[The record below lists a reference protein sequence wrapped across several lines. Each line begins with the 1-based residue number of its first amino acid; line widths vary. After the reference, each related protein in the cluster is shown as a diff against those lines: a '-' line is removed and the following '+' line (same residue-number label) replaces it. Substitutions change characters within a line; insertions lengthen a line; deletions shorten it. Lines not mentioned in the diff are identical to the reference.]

1 MSEQNETLQTGR
13 SAVGGISDTLREQLH
28 RHEAVCEELE
38 QLPARTVEDYPAE
51 IARITAEFKALP
63 PLPPEYAEILEKRFA
78 AATKEAERAAAEN
91 AERLAQRAAKLEECA
106 RLSAE
111 LDSLIAGAELVTPG
125 EVEKL
130 EKRWNECLKSV
141 DPEAAGAAD
150 FAARFEPL
158 KARILA
164 EAEADRIRGE
174 QAEKLAAELAEL
186 TAGEDMAHLQERK
199 TAIEAEYAALGSVPK
214 AAADKYNAA
223 HRAAG
228 TKLAQHYETLD
239 LARWESYTLKL
250 DLCAELDRLL
260 ALPDAELP
268 KAARTLH
275 ELRDKW
281 KGLGGVPKSKSEEI
295 NARYLETTRKL
306 QHRVDEYYAHL
317 RQEQRQAAA
326 AKQALVERAAA
337 LADSTEWNATAE
349 AFKALQAEWK
359 QLPGA
364 GNAEKN
370 LYAAFRA
377 PADKFFSARSAY
389 FDERN
394 RKFDAAAEAKRALI
408 AEAQALRD
416 QPGDVAAR
424 RARQLRSD
432 YHAAGP
438 AGRAEHELLAQFNA
452 ALDQFF
458 SGRREA
464 FAEREKRARELI
476 AEIETLS
483 AGPTDPAAA
492 DKRVR
497 EIRTEL
503 RELACRNTFDAE
515 KKALAKFE
523 AALGSARSRQLSDRL
538 SLVKSVA
545 RPLAEVWQALKSG
558 ETVDPEKLEIDH
570 LDRFHRLHTAA
581 ELIRAAA
588 GGDAKALKKL
598 SRLEAAAQEEHD
610 RINAALE
617 KLAGITPAGE
627 AAAPLSLAA
636 ELEAAIAGNFA
647 KSSAAAEAKPADPGQ
662 LLNEYLNAGLLAPE
676 PLEESF
682 RRFDAAYAKLHP

>member
-1 MSEQNETLQTGR
+1 MSEQNETLQNGR
-13 SAVGGISDTLREQLH
+13 PAVGGISDTLREQLH

-38 QLPARTVEDYPAE
+38 QLPAKTVEDYPAE
-51 IARITAEFKALP
+51 IARITAEFEALP
-63 PLPPEYAEILEKRFA
+63 PLPPEYAEILQKRFA
-78 AATKEAERAAAEN
+78 AAAGEAERAAAEN

-111 LDSLIAGAELVTPG
+111 LDSLVAAAELVTLG

-130 EKRWNECLKSV
+130 EKRWNDCLKSV
-141 DPEAAGAAD
+141 DPDAADAAG
-150 FAARFEPL
+150 FAARLEPL
-158 KARILA
+158 KSRLLA
-164 EAEADRIRGE
+164 EAEADRVRGE

-186 TAGEDMAHLQERK
+186 TAGEDMTRLQERK
-199 TAIEAEYAALGSVPK
+199 NAIEAEYAALGSVPK

-268 KAARTLH
+268 KAARALH

-281 KGLGGVPKSKSEEI
+281 KGLGAVPKARSEEI

-326 AKQALVERAAA
+326 AKQALVEQAAA
-337 LADSTEWNATAE
+337 LADSTEWNATAD
-349 AFKALQAEWK
+349 AFKALQAQWK

-364 GNAEKN
+364 GNAEKS

-377 PADKFFSARSAY
+377 PADKFFAARSAY

-394 RKFDAAAEAKRALI
+394 KKFDAAAEAKRALI
-408 AEAQALRD
+408 AEAQALKD
-416 QPGDVAAR
+416 QPAEAAAR
-424 RARQLRSD
+424 RARQLRND
-432 YHAAGP
+432 YHAAGS

-464 FAEREKRARELI
+464 FAEREKRSRALI
-476 AEIETLS
+476 AEIE
-483 AGPTDPAAA
+483 AIAADPAADPAAA

-497 EIRTEL
+497 EIRAEL

-515 KKALAKFE
+515 KQALAKFE
-523 AALGSARSRQLSDRL
+523 TALGAARNRALCDKL

-545 RPLAEVWQALKSG
+545 RPLAEAWQKLKTG
-558 ETVDPEKLEIDH
+558 EAVDLSLLEIDQ

-581 ELIRAAA
+581 ELIRAAS

-617 KLAGITPAGE
+617 KLAGITPGGE
-627 AAAPLSLAA
+627 NAAPLSLAA

-647 KSSAAAEAKPADPGQ
+647 KSSAAAEEKPADPDRLQ
-662 LLNEYLNAGLLAPE
+662 SEYLNAGLLAPE
-676 PLEESF
+676 ALEESF
-682 RRFDAAYAKLHP
+682 RRFDAACAKLR